1 MGNLLYV
8 IAFLLLMS
16 WFIGYFIL
24 HAGGQIHMLLIALV
38 GVALVQAIP
47 PRRMA

>member
-1 MGNLLYV
+1 MGNRLYI
-8 IAFLLLMS
+8 IAIVLFMS
-16 WFIGYFIL
+16 WFIGYFMF

-38 GVALVQAIP
+38 AVALVQAIP